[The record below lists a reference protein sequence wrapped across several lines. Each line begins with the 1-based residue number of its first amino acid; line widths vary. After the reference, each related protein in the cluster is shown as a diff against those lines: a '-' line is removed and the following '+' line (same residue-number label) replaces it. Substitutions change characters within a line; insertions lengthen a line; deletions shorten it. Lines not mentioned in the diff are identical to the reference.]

1 MEDPVKFSTLY
12 TGGTYVPAVVA
23 DTNGHGDLDA
33 PVRAQVLR
41 PRLFTAATA
50 PNPASVMP
58 L

>member
-12 TGGTYVPAVVA
+12 TVGTYVPAVAA

-33 PVRAQVLR
+33 PVSAQVLR

-50 PNPASVMP
+50 PAPVVP